1 MILIVIVLERKKEKR
16 REFTH
21 RIFLDESEYI
31 LQMMLTSLHRSRPA
45 LMPGGTS
52 SIVDTGS

>member
-1 MILIVIVLERKKEKR
+1 MILMVIVFRKERKR

>member
-1 MILIVIVLERKKEKR
+1 MILMVIVFRKKERKR